1 MQFFANQN
9 SLRRVVRFD
18 GNVWECGFRMFLLGR
33 NLLLL
38 MMMMMGRRI
47 LLLLL
52 YPLPFPIHLHLHL
65 HLQLHLLMSVP
76 QVHQLL
82 YQNTGKHSLFSISKK
97 RISFPPR
104 LSSPRKTPSTN
115 NNKKEKE
122 EKLLLLLPPPLF
134 VSSPKSSIAIYLAR
148 EQESKEVRVLFRGKV
163 W

>member
-18 GNVWECGFRMFLLGR
+18 KNVWECGFRMFLLGR

-38 MMMMMGRRI
+38 MMRRI
-47 LLLLL
+47 LLLLRLL
-52 YPLPFPIHLHLHL
+52 YPLLFPIHLHL
-65 HLQLHLLMSVP
+65 HLQLHLLMLMLVP
-76 QVHQLL
+76 QVYQLL
-82 YQNTGKHSLFSISKK
+82 HQNTGKHSLFSISKK
-97 RISFPPR
+97 RISFPPL
-104 LSSPRKTPSTN
+104 LSSPRNNN

-122 EKLLLLLPPPLF
+122 ENLLLPPPLF
-134 VSSPKSSIAIYLAR
+134 VSSPKSSIAIYLAQ

>member
-18 GNVWECGFRMFLLGR
+18 KNVWESGFRMFLLGR

-38 MMMMMGRRI
+38 MMRRI
-47 LLLLL
+47 LLRLL

-65 HLQLHLLMSVP
+65 HLQLHLLMLMLVP

-82 YQNTGKHSLFSISKK
+82 HQNTGKHSLFSICKK

-104 LSSPRKTPSTN
+104 LSSPRKTPSSNNN

-122 EKLLLLLPPPLF
+122 GELLLLPPPLF
-134 VSSPKSSIAIYLAR
+134 VSSPKSSIVIYLAR
-148 EQESKEVRVLFRGKV
+148 EQESKEVRVLFQGKV

>member
-18 GNVWECGFRMFLLGR
+18 KNVWECGFRMFLLGR

-38 MMMMMGRRI
+38 MMMRRRI

-65 HLQLHLLMSVP
+65 HLQLHLLMLLLP

-82 YQNTGKHSLFSISKK
+82 HQNTGKHTLFSICKK
-97 RISFPPR
+97 RISFPLP
-104 LSSPRKTPSTN
+104 LSSPRKTPSS
-115 NNKKEKE
+115 NNKKKKE
-122 EKLLLLLPPPLF
+122 ENLLLLPPPLF